1 MEIELKYL
9 VKDEFVRDKILSD
22 KHLEAMM
29 QKDSYEEIEMKA
41 LYLDTEELDFLKEKI
56 AFRIRMENGRPV
68 ATLKWGGGNEGALHA
83 RGELNVV
90 VDEKYIKDPDV
101 EIFKGSE
108 MYDKLKALSAHKSL
122 IGLMSTNCIRK
133 QIMVDTGRSISVI
146 SLDVGEITTD
156 FGSAPISELEVE
168 LYSGDEQD
176 MIALGEELAAKY
188 NLEAGVKSKFRVG
201 LDLLGLS
208 ES

>member
-9 VKDEFVRDKILSD
+9 VTDEFVRDKILSD
-22 KHLEAMM
+22 KHLEEMM

-41 LYLDTEELDFLKEKI
+41 TYIDTEDLALLKEKI

-68 ATLKWGGGNEGALHA
+68 ATLKWGGGSEGALHA
-83 RGELNVV
+83 RGELNVM
-90 VDEKYIKDPDV
+90 VDDDFVKSPNM

-108 MYDKLKALSAHKSL
+108 IYEQLAELSQNKCL
-122 IGLMSTNCIRK
+122 VGLMTTECIRK

-146 SLDVGEITTD
+146 SLDVGEIVTD
-156 FGSAPISELEVE
+156 SGSAPISELEVE
-168 LYSGDEQD
+168 LYSGDEKD

-188 NLEAGVKSKFRVG
+188 NLEPGTKSKFRVG
-201 LDLLGLS
+201 LDLLGL
-208 ES
+208 